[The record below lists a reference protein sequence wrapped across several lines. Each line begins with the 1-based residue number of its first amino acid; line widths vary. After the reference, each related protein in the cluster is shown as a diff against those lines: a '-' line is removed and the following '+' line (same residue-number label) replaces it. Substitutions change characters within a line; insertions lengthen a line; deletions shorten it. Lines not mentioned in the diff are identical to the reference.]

1 MPFTPFLPFK
11 PESPEREAARF
22 VESFTAWLGQHGVNI
37 IVILLGALMI
47 RLFAGWLIRRGFH
60 SMMASGE
67 TLRSVTTLVGTRK
80 VADERERQM
89 AQARRKQRADTI
101 SQVLRHIVSA
111 TIVILAFVM
120 ILAEIGINIAPIIAG
135 LGVAGVA
142 AGVGAQTLVKD
153 IVAGVMILFEDLI
166 GVGDVVDLEYAS
178 GTVENINLRVT
189 QVRGID
195 GVLWTVRNG
204 EIIRIGNKS
213 RGFASALVVVDIAA
227 GADDDAVREALSAVC
242 DSLPNDPDYG
252 KHVLEAPV
260 ISGILSSDGAR
271 YQRRIGVKVAPGT
284 QWDVEQ
290 EVRRRV
296 REEFRAR
303 GIEMALPRF
312 QEAQR

>member
-1 MPFTPFLPFK
+1 MPFTPFLPCK
-11 PESPEREAARF
+11 PESPEREAAHF

-37 IVILLGALMI
+37 VVILLGALVI
-47 RLFAGWLIRRGFH
+47 RLFAGWMIRRGFH

-101 SQVLRHIVSA
+101 SQVLRHVVSA

-153 IVAGVMILFEDLI
+153 LVAGAMILCEDLI

-252 KHVLEAPV
+252 RHVLEAPV